1 MLSFVFSDINDRDVI
16 LPSALSVR
24 VDVDE
29 SAPADS
35 LYAVFP
41 YADTAEL
48 KRVKVYDGGKLIFSG
63 VIDEEERSFAPHGK
77 QLRISARSPA
87 AYLLDN
93 EAAPCSYVHPSA
105 KLMCERY
112 VLPFGITVSD
122 DDDTVYFG
130 EQNISKGASC
140 WSVLKSFCIACYSS
154 IPRVSA
160 DGILYLKGMRRDESV
175 SFGNGTGDIRYSD
188 LIEKIKRCEEIS
200 AVRVK
205 TAATGGYTLP
215 VVNNDADIRG
225 VRRERYLNAVLT
237 ESPMRCA
244 DDMIRAGSQKAYTLK
259 LRCPC
264 CLLGKEGCAARV
276 SGIHEESLY
285 ISALRYRFSE
295 SGEYTDVILKR
306 RINRCG

>member
-16 LPSALSVR
+16 LPSPFSVR

-41 YADTAEL
+41 FVKTAEL
-48 KRVKVYDGGKLIFSG
+48 RTVKVYSGGKLIFSG
-63 VIDEEERSFAPHGK
+63 VIDEEERLFASSGK

-93 EAAPCSYVHPSA
+93 EAAPCSYDHPSA
-105 KLMCERY
+105 KLICERY
-112 VLPFGITVSD
+112 VLPFGISVSD
-122 DDDTVYFG
+122 DDDSVYFG
-130 EQNISKGASC
+130 EQNVPKGTSC
-140 WSVLKSFCIACYSS
+140 WSALKSFCIACYSS
-154 IPRVSA
+154 VPRVSA
-160 DGILYLKGMRRDESV
+160 DGVLYLKGMLRDESIT
-175 SFGNGTGDIRYSD
+175 FGNGTGDIRYSGM
-188 LIEKIKRCEEIS
+188 IEKIKRCEEIS

-205 TAATGGYTLP
+205 TASTGGYTLP
-215 VVNNDADIRG
+215 IINKGAETRG
-225 VRRERYLNAVLT
+225 IRRERYLNAVLT

-244 DDMIRAGSQKAYTLK
+244 DDMIRAGTRKAYTLR

-264 CLLGKEGCAARV
+264 CLLGKEGCTASV
-276 SGIHEESLY
+276 SGICEDRLY
-285 ISALRYRFSE
+285 ISALRYRLSE

-306 RINRCG
+306 RIN

>member
-1 MLSFVFSDINDRDVI
+1 MLSFVFSDINDRDII
-16 LPSALSVR
+16 LPSPLSVR
-24 VDVDE
+24 ADVDE

-48 KRVKVYDGGKLIFSG
+48 KSVRVFSGGKLIFSG
-63 VIDEEERSFAPHGK
+63 AVDEEERSFSSHGK

-93 EAAPCSYVHPSA
+93 EAAPCSYDHPSA
-105 KLMCERY
+105 KLICERY
-112 VLPFGITVSD
+112 VLPFGIRVSD

-130 EQNISKGASC
+130 EQNVPKGTSC
-140 WSVLKSFCIACYSS
+140 WSALKSFCIACYSS

-160 DGILYLKGMRRDESV
+160 EGVLYMRGMRREESV
-175 SFGNGTGDIRYSD
+175 SFGNGADDVRYS
-188 LIEKIKRCEEIS
+188 LLTEKYKRCEEIS
-200 AVRVK
+200 AVWVK
-205 TAATGGYTLP
+205 TASTGGYTLP
-215 VVNNDADIRG
+215 IVNKDAETRG

-237 ESPMRCA
+237 DTPMRCA
-244 DDMIRAGSQKAYTLK
+244 DDMIRAGSQKAYTLR

-264 CLLGKEGCAARV
+264 CLLGKEGCSASV
-276 SGIHEESLY
+276 SGVGEDSLY

-306 RINRCG
+306 RIN